1 MLDKLNPQ
9 MSSLASEPFPDAG
22 KHLLG
27 PSFEEKVKKR
37 NETVKILSKAA
48 PRKANMQFFQRG
60 TSSQFK
66 PGRGGQFPGRW
77 PNHQPGF
84 PTRGRS
90 SYFRG
95 RGRGRGNPRLLNQV
109 RTIFHPKVSSSSRNP
124 VKYRY
129 VTSKRELTLSKSKVF
144 FKQFR
149 PLFCRGRPLAHS
161 RSITILRQKLA
172 GSYKRPLGIFSHFR
186 VPYSLYNHTTPG
198 FSSLSQSVCRGR
210 PFDRQRI
217 RRANS
222 KAGNPSGFRKLLQ
235 CSICQQPVCDLQ
247 NGRQTKTSLQPL
259 PLETIYKIQT
269 FQNRR
274 HAYAERPTETKRFQ
288 DQFQRCLLYSSNLER
303 PSKGFFGR
311 VLSGSSHASHLEQQ
325 VPLRSL
331 P

>member
-9 MSSLASEPFPDAG
+9 MSTLASEPFPDAG
-22 KHLLG
+22 KHLFG

-77 PNHQPGF
+77 QITNQASQPEGEAHTSEAGAGAGGI
-84 PTRGRS
+84 PGCSTRSELS
-90 SYFRG
+90 SIPKSPVAVAIQSNTGMLPEKENLPF
-95 RGRGRGNPRLLNQV
+95 
-109 RTIFHPKVSSSSRNP
+109 PKV
-124 VKYRY
+124 KF
-129 VTSKRELTLSKSKVF
+129 F

-235 CSICQQPVCDLQ
+235 CRICQQPVCDLQ

-269 FQNRR
+269 FQNGR

-303 PSKGFFGR
+303 PSKG
-311 VLSGSSHASHLEQQ
+311 SSHASHLEQQ